1 MMSDYKHIEVK
12 PLSGAIGAELF
23 GVDISKPLDDDVVA
37 EIRRAF
43 LDHLVIFLRDQNL
56 EPESQLAF
64 ARRFGEPMIY
74 PFVKGLE
81 AFPEVTPV
89 IKKEEDK
96 VNFGGLWHSDTTYE
110 QIPPLGS
117 MLYARQIPPVGGDT
131 EFANMYLAYETLS
144 EGMKRLLDPLIAVNM
159 SGKGRVSNTR
169 AAMRETAAT
178 DKTEDSYIAEH
189 PAIRVHPETGRK
201 ALYVNG
207 AHTTNFK
214 GMSVEESAPILEFL
228 FRHQIR
234 PEFTCRFRWEVGSL
248 AFWDNR
254 CAQHNPLNDYHG
266 YRREMHRVTLRGD
279 KPV

>member
-1 MMSDYKHIEVK
+1 MSDYKHIEVK
-12 PLSGAIGAELF
+12 PLSGAIGAEIS
-23 GVDISKPLDDDVVA
+23 GVDISKPLADDVVA
-37 EIRRAF
+37 EIRQAY
-43 LDHLVIFLRDQNL
+43 LAHLVIFMRDQTL
-56 EPESQLAF
+56 EPATQLAF

-81 AFPEVTPV
+81 DFPEVTPV
-89 IKKEEDK
+89 IKKADDK
-96 VNFGGLWHSDTTYE
+96 INFGGLWHSDTTYE
-110 QIPPLGS
+110 QIPPLGT

-131 EFANMYLAYETLS
+131 EFASMYRAYETLS
-144 EGMKRLLDPLIAVNM
+144 EGLKRMLDGLIAVNI
-159 SGKGRVSNTR
+159 SGKGRVLNTR
-169 AAMRETAAT
+169 AAMRKAAAT
-178 DKTEDSYIAEH
+178 DKTEDSYVAEH
-189 PAIRVHPETGRK
+189 PVIRTHPETGRK
-201 ALYVNG
+201 SMFING

-214 GMSVEESAPILEFL
+214 GLSVEESTPLLEYL
-228 FRHQIR
+228 HRHQTR